1 MIKTFLY
8 GEDDSLPLLLKSL
21 LKLRHGQITFQG
33 AWNGTVGEVSDLHAV
48 VEVHNPLLDLILKNG
63 VLGAAEGYIRGDWS
77 SQQLVELIQ
86 ILARNRD
93 VLDQLNQNMFAQAS
107 QFFLKAWYKKE
118 RTL

>member
-48 VEVHNPLLDLILKNG
+48 IEVHNPLLMDLILKM
-63 VLGAAEGYIRGDWS
+63 VFWEQQKATSVVTGAASTLS
-77 SQQLVELIQ
+77 S
-86 ILARNRD
+86 
-93 VLDQLNQNMFAQAS
+93 
-107 QFFLKAWYKKE
+107 
-118 RTL
+118 